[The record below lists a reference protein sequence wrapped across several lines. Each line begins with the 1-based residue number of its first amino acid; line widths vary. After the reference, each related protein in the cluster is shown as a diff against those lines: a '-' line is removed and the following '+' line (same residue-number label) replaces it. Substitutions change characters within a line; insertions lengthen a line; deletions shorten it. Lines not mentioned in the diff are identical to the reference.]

1 MDQMDEFRAE
11 LSKIIRKEG
20 GERLKELCKNSGDP
34 NDLNIMENIER
45 AMTNYVATFLEERM
59 KKTEEALEKCANKV
73 DKLGKIVEHM
83 HIGWTTERRKRLK
96 VEADI
101 LANVVFINGIE
112 FHENATKDKRY
123 ETPVETMQK
132 THEFLAAIKH
142 ETSTCGITEAIR
154 LPRRHV
160 SNGGNSFLSNTIR
173 VSFVSFTAKMA
184 LYRALATNGNAN
196 KNIKVQDAVPSD
208 LMGDKKELE

>member
-1 MDQMDEFRAE
+1 
-11 LSKIIRKEG
+11 
-20 GERLKELCKNSGDP
+20 
-34 NDLNIMENIER
+34 
-45 AMTNYVATFLEERM
+45 M

-142 ETSTCGITEAIR
+142 ETFCSNFFERLEDHFEMIKENNYDFEDRNQVGLVKVRVDITVKNAVLIS
-154 LPRRHV
+154 LV
-160 SNGGNSFLSNTIR
+160 SIWMR
-173 VSFVSFTAKMA
+173 VF
-184 LYRALATNGNAN
+184 
-196 KNIKVQDAVPSD
+196 
-208 LMGDKKELE
+208 